1 MSFKITC
8 ESCAD
13 LNKDMYKKHNIS
25 VIPFNITLGEKDY
38 QDGVNVT
45 NDDLFKF
52 FNETKQLPKT
62 SALNEFDYDEFFKKE
77 IEDSD
82 EGIIHFCI
90 SSQISSTY
98 NNAVKASEKYKNIHV
113 IDSMSLSSGV
123 GLQVLYAVSLKDKK
137 VSIDEAVELILS
149 RREHV
154 QISFIID
161 KLNYLHKGGRCSALA
176 LLGANVLSLKPC
188 IQVKNG
194 KMIVGKKYVGKIHKV
209 LDKYIYDTVNEF
221 SNIDT
226 SMCFIT
232 YSSATDEM
240 LEVARGA
247 IEKVGVFKKV
257 YETTAGSTVSTHCGP
272 NTLGIIYYNDGEPPK
287 VKTKK

>member
-1 MSFKITC
+1 MSYKITC

-13 LNKDMYKKHNIS
+13 LNKEMYKKHNIA
-25 VIPFNITLGEKDY
+25 VIPFNITLGDKDF
-38 QDGVNVT
+38 QDGVNISNT
-45 NDDLFKF
+45 DLFNF

-62 SALNEFDYDEFFKKE
+62 SAINEFDYDEFFKKE
-77 IEDSD
+77 LKDCD

-98 NNAVKASEKYKNIHV
+98 NNAVKSAEKFKNVHV

-123 GLQVLYAVSLKDKK
+123 GLQVLYAVSLRDKN
-137 VSIDEAVELILS
+137 VPIDEAIDLILA

-194 KMIVGKKYVGKIHKV
+194 KMLVGKKYVGKTHKV

-221 SNIDT
+221 SKIDT
-226 SMCFIT
+226 SLCFIT

-240 LEVARGA
+240 LDVAR
-247 IEKVGVFKKV
+247 ETLKKVGVFKKIV
-257 YETTAGSTVSTHCGP
+257 ETTAGSTVSTHCGP
-272 NTLGIIYYNDGEPPK
+272 NTLGIIYYNDGGAPK
-287 VKTKK
+287 INKK